1 MNIIVFPGGGRQGKH
16 KPLPF
21 RQFFIR
27 LSLTLI
33 FYALPLSSSSQIHVR
48 PGSSRRSSLGFPQAH
63 SEVRRVEN
71 SVWQSRVLSGREY
84 YCNFEQTVED
94 SRIPQGRFVT
104 VDDAMR
110 FGWDIAEGTV
120 DPSEGLEVFENYGI
134 DEGEAR
140 TTMWKHM
147 RFWDGTNP
155 VQLGIPFSDFAFRQW
170 RSACKAT
177 ESCDVQNLRF
187 FFQHHIVYPP
197 SFNIAVDA
205 LRRRG
210 VEQIPSWSNP
220 ASFRP
225 DDDDEGFYAMLG
237 GARGAGAA
245 FVLNQ
250 HKAELGQL
258 RINEIHVW
266 AEDDDFD
273 TRQEFTDPNVPAL
286 YMWMTIGRVQSS

>member
-63 SEVRRVEN
+63 SEVRRVKN
-71 SVWQSRVLSGREY
+71 SVWQNRVLSGREY

-110 FGWDIAEGTV
+110 FGWDITEGTV
-120 DPSEGLEVFENYGI
+120 DPSEGLKVFETYGI

-155 VQLGIPFSDFAFRQW
+155 VQLGIPVSLLLFRI
-170 RSACKAT
+170 RLSAMKK
-177 ESCDVQNLRF
+177 RF
-187 FFQHHIVYPP
+187 
-197 SFNIAVDA
+197 FNIAVDA

-220 ASFRP
+220 ATFRP

-237 GARGAGAA
+237 EARGAGAA

-250 HKAELGQL
+250 HNAELGQL

-273 TRQEFTDPNVPAL
+273 TRQEFTDPNDPAL
-286 YMWMTIGRVQSS
+286 YMWMTIERVQTS